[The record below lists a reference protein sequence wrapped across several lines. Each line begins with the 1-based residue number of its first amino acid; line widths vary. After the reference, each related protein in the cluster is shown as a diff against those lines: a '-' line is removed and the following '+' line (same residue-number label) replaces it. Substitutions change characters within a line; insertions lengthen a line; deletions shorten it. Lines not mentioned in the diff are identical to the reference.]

1 MSFDARIAWE
11 RTHILIGDAGLAQLA
26 RAHVFIVGLGG
37 VGGAAAEA
45 IARAGI
51 GQMTIIDHDVV
62 GLSNMNR
69 QIVCTMDAL
78 GRPKAEVMAERI
90 RNINPNV
97 QLEAQKL
104 FLNPG
109 NIHEQLGT
117 GPRPDYV
124 IDCIDSVACKAM
136 LVAACQDL
144 NIPVVS
150 SLGAG
155 GRLDVTQVRMTT
167 LADTYNCG
175 LAANLRRRLRKMGKT
190 LDYPVV
196 FSPEKPIKPL
206 PQQPIP
212 NDPQA
217 APRAVNGTI
226 SYMPNLFGFML
237 AGFVLRHILK
247 DAHII

>member
-1 MSFDARIAWE
+1 MSFDARTAWE
-11 RTHILIGDAGLAQLA
+11 RTHILVGDAGLALLA
-26 RAHVFIVGLGG
+26 RAHVAIVGLGG

-45 IARAGI
+45 VARAGV
-51 GQMTIIDHDVV
+51 GRMTIMDHDVV

-69 QIVCTMDAL
+69 QLVCTMDAL
-78 GRPKAEVMAERI
+78 GRPKVEVMAERI
-90 RNINPNV
+90 RSINPEAR
-97 QLEAQKL
+97 LEARRL

-109 NIHEQLGT
+109 NIHEQLRET
-117 GPRPDYV
+117 APDYV

-136 LVAACQDL
+136 LVGACQDL
-144 NIPVVS
+144 GIPVVS

-155 GRLDVTQVRMTT
+155 GRLDVTQVRMAT
-167 LADTYNCG
+167 LAETHNCG

-196 FSPEKPIKPL
+196 FSPERPIKPL

-237 AGFVLRHILK
+237 AGFVIRQMLSG
-247 DAHII
+247 ANTA